1 MKLVWRPAAQLDRD
15 RIMDYIE
22 QNSPRS
28 AYALDLEFSEKA
40 KLTITNPTMYRAGRI
55 RGTREIVVHKN
66 YIIVYKVDDKPK
78 VITILRVLH
87 TAQQLPKKTEI
98 L

>member
-22 QNSPRS
+22 QDSPRA

-40 KLTITNPTMYRAGRI
+40 KLALDNPTMYRSGRI
-55 RGTREIVVHKN
+55 RGTREIVVHNN
-66 YIIVYKVDDKPK
+66 YVMVYKIDEKAQ
-78 VITILRVLH
+78 VITMLRVLH
-87 TAQQLPKKTEI
+87 TAQQFPKRSEV

>member
-22 QNSPRS
+22 QDSPRS

-40 KLTITNPTMYRAGRI
+40 KLALKNPTMYRAGRI
-55 RGTREIVVHKN
+55 RGTREIVVHSN
-66 YIIVYKVDDKPK
+66 YVIVYKVDEKAK
-78 VITILRVLH
+78 ILTVLRVLH
-87 TAQQLPKKTEI
+87 AAQQFPKRSDG